1 MATKKEGRPRR
12 SGYVKGFTLDQ
23 TFQNLKKT
31 MPKKHGGAQGDSES
45 AGRCASI
52 SFQGVRQSHT
62 SGESDGVEVP
72 DVANQD
78 DTSKK
83 LKANKKLWKILLATV
98 HSCAELVFMPNCRP
112 RRTRQGYSDRL
123 ASRCHPLL
131 SGDGSTCAGGCLDR
145 KPRAEACPHGGSKP
159 SLANNRAHVDYLHQE
174 I

>member
-52 SFQGVRQSHT
+52 SFQGGRQSHT

-98 HSCAELVFMPNCRP
+98 YSCTDGGRDKVTRTDWLLV
-112 RRTRQGYSDRL
+112 
-123 ASRCHPLL
+123 AIL
-131 SGDGSTCAGGCLDR
+131 S
-145 KPRAEACPHGGSKP
+145 
-159 SLANNRAHVDYLHQE
+159 
-174 I
+174 